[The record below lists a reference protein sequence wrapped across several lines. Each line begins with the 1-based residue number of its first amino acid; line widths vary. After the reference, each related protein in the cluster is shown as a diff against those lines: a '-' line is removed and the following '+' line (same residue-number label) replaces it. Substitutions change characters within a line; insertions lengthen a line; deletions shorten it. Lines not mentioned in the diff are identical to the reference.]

1 MSETEAA
8 ARSGEVLTGGHR
20 ERVLPVVPAGAGTR
34 AGRLDRVGGSGRGG
48 AQQASLREHNLS
60 LVLRAIVEAPAPTTR
75 ARLAT
80 GLGVT
85 RATASDLVDRL
96 IDARLVDQLTPEL
109 RSGAGRPGML
119 LAPAARTVVG
129 LGLEVQVDHLGVRAT
144 DLTGALVA
152 EARRDGDFRA
162 STPATVLRQV
172 ARLAAPIVDG
182 LSGSVTIAGACVSL
196 PALLRHGS
204 GIVQLAPNLGWHDVD
219 VISALA
225 RHPALQGFPLM
236 LGNDADLASRAE
248 VRALALADRTNRDAQ
263 SFLYLAGEVGI
274 GGAIVIAGELAR
286 GQHGWSGEIGH
297 AVIERDGPL
306 CGCGARG
313 CLEQYAGRDVIMRGA
328 GLALDAPVETLL
340 EAASRPGRARAS
352 LGSAADAIG
361 VAVATTLNL
370 VDVER
375 VVLGGI
381 YAHLFEHL
389 REGILAQVGERVL
402 AARWSPVE
410 VGPAR
415 AGAGAS
421 LAGAGLRV
429 LDDVVAHPSAWIAGR

>member
-8 ARSGEVLTGGHR
+8 ARSGAVVTRGQPGR
-20 ERVLPVVPAGAGTR
+20 VVPGVR
-34 AGRLDRVGGSGRGG
+34 SGRLDRVGRTARGG

-75 ARLAT
+75 ARLAS

-96 IDARLVDQLTPEL
+96 IEARLVDELTPEL

-129 LGLEVQVDHLGVRAT
+129 LGLEVQVDHLAVRAT

-162 STPATVLRQV
+162 SAPATVLRQV
-172 ARLAAPIVDG
+172 ARLAAPIVEG
-182 LSGSVTIAGACVSL
+182 LSASVAIAGACVSV

-204 GIVQLAPNLGWHDVD
+204 GVVQLAPNLGWHDVD
-219 VISALA
+219 VLDELA
-225 RHPALQGFPLM
+225 RHAALQGFPLM

-248 VRALALADRTNRDAQ
+248 VQARAAAERTSRDAQ

-297 AVIERDGPL
+297 AVIDRDGPP
-306 CGCGARG
+306 CGCGAHG
-313 CLEQYAGRDVIMRGA
+313 CLEQYAGRDVVMRGA
-328 GLALDAPVETLL
+328 GLPLDTPVEALL
-340 EAASRPGRARAS
+340 EAASRPGPARAA
-352 LGSAADAIG
+352 LESAADAIG

-370 VDVER
+370 VDVGR

-381 YAHLFEHL
+381 YARLFEHL
-389 REGILAQVGERVL
+389 QEGILTQVGERVL

-410 VGPAR
+410 IGPAT
-415 AGAGAS
+415 AGPGAS

-429 LDDVVAHPSAWIAGR
+429 LDDVVAHPSEWIAGH

>member
-1 MSETEAA
+1 M
-8 ARSGEVLTGGHR
+8 
-20 ERVLPVVPAGAGTR
+20 GA
-34 AGRLDRVGGSGRGG
+34 VGGTPRGA

-75 ARLAT
+75 ARLAS

-96 IDARLVDQLTPEL
+96 IDARLVDELTPEL

-119 LAPAARTVVG
+119 LAPAAEAGTGKQCPPV
-129 LGLEVQVDHLGVRAT
+129 EVQVDHLAVRAT
-144 DLTGALVA
+144 DLRGDLVA
-152 EARRDGDFRA
+152 EARRDGDFRSSA
-162 STPATVLRQV
+162 PSTVLRQV
-172 ARLAAPIVDG
+172 ARLAAPIVEG
-182 LSGSVTIAGACVSL
+182 LADSVTIAGACVSI

-204 GIVQLAPNLGWHDVD
+204 GVVQLAPNLGWRDVD
-219 VISALA
+219 VLGILA
-225 RHPALQGFPLM
+225 NHAALQEFPLL
-236 LGNDADLASRAE
+236 LGNDADLSARAE
-248 VRALALADRTNRDAQ
+248 VQARAAAERTSRDAQ

-274 GGAIVIAGELAR
+274 GGAIVVAGELAR

-306 CGCGARG
+306 CGCGAHG
-313 CLEQYAGRDVIMRGA
+313 CLEQYAGRDVIMRSA
-328 GLALDAPVETLL
+328 GLSLDTPVDALL
-340 EAASRPGRARAS
+340 EAASRPGRARGA
-352 LGSAADAIG
+352 LESAADAIG

-381 YAHLFEHL
+381 YARLYGHL
-389 REGILAQVGERVL
+389 RQGISAQVNERVL

-410 VGPAR
+410 IGPAL

-421 LAGAGLRV
+421 LSGAGLRV
-429 LDDVVAHPSAWIAGR
+429 LDEVVADPAGWIAAH

>member
-1 MSETEAA
+1 MAGRHPGRVGRTGGA
-8 ARSGEVLTGGHR
+8 AR
-20 ERVLPVVPAGAGTR
+20 GA
-34 AGRLDRVGGSGRGG
+34 

-60 LVLRAIVEAPAPTTR
+60 LVLRAVLEAPAPTTR
-75 ARLAT
+75 ARIASA
-80 GLGVT
+80 LGVT

-96 IDARLVDQLTPEL
+96 IEARLVVELAPEL

-119 LAPAARTVVG
+119 LAPAPRTLVG
-129 LGLEVQVDHLGVRAT
+129 LGLEVQVDHLAVRAT
-144 DLTGALVA
+144 DLTGATVA

-162 STPATVLRQV
+162 SSPAVVLQQV

-182 LSGSVTIAGACVSL
+182 LAESVTIAGACVSI

-204 GIVQLAPNLGWHDVD
+204 GVVQLAPNLGWHDID
-219 VISALA
+219 VLDLLA
-225 RHPALQGFPLM
+225 TNVALQGFPLA
-236 LGNDADLASRAE
+236 LGNDADLSARAE
-248 VRALALADRTNRDAQ
+248 VQTRAAAEHTSRDAQ

-274 GGAIVIAGELAR
+274 GGAIVVAGELAR

-306 CGCGARG
+306 CGCGAHG
-313 CLEQYAGRDVIMRGA
+313 CLEQYAGRDVIMRRA
-328 GLALDAPVETLL
+328 GLPLDTPVETLL
-340 EAASRPGRARAS
+340 EAASRPGQASRALEA
-352 LGSAADAIG
+352 AADAIG

-381 YAHLFEHL
+381 YARLFEHL
-389 REGILAQVGERVL
+389 SEGISAQVADRVL

-410 VGPAR
+410 IGPAL
-415 AGAGAS
+415 AGPGAS

-429 LDDVVAHPSAWIAGR
+429 LDEVVAHPAEWIASH